1 LKELIRMAIQ
11 AERNPADAVVSNPS
25 ADPAQPGGI
34 AATVKRAQD
43 AVAELSADY
52 RNWALAD
59 LAKAEQALA
68 EARGH
73 PAAAQPALQRLYG
86 LAHDMKGQGGSFG
99 FPLVTHVA
107 QSLCRLMVGLGGS
120 ARHVELPAE
129 DATFG
134 LIEVHLKALR
144 LILEKSVRGEGGEVG
159 QKLVAKLQSMAGQA

>member
-1 LKELIRMAIQ
+1 LKELIRMARP
-11 AERNPADAVVSNPS
+11 AERNPMEPVASNRS
-25 ADPAQPGGI
+25 ADPAATGGI

-52 RNWALAD
+52 RNWALSD

-68 EARGH
+68 EARAH

-86 LAHDMKGQGGSFG
+86 IAHDMKGQGGSFG
-99 FPLVTHVA
+99 FPLITHVA
-107 QSLCRLMVGLGGS
+107 QSLCRLLVGPGGNS
-120 ARHVELPAE
+120 RHVDLPAE
-129 DATFG
+129 EATFG

-159 QKLVAKLQSMAGQA
+159 QKLVAKLQAMARQE

>member
-1 LKELIRMAIQ
+1 MAMP
-11 AERNPADAVVSNPS
+11 AERNPV
-25 ADPAQPGGI
+25 DPPAARPPDDQGRPGGI

-52 RNWALAD
+52 QNWALAD

-68 EARGH
+68 EARVN

-86 LAHDMKGQGGSFG
+86 VTHDMKGQGGSFG

-107 QSLCRLMVGLGGS
+107 QSLCRLLVGPGGS
-120 ARHVELPAE
+120 ARHVELPTG

-134 LIEVHLKALR
+134 LVEVHLKALR

-159 QKLVAKLQSMAGQA
+159 QKLVAKLQAMAGRG

>member
-43 AVAELSADY
+43 AVAELSVDY

-107 QSLCRLMVGLGGS
+107 QSLCRLMVGPGGS

>member
-1 LKELIRMAIQ
+1 MAMP
-11 AERNPADAVVSNPS
+11 AERNPLDPIGESQAAGKGDPS
-25 ADPAQPGGI
+25 PGGI

-52 RNWALAD
+52 QNWALAD

-68 EARGH
+68 EARGDRGAA
-73 PAAAQPALQRLYG
+73 PAALQRLYG
-86 LAHDMKGQGGSFG
+86 VAHDMKGQGGSFG

-107 QSLCRLMVGLGGS
+107 QSLCRLLVGPGRS
-120 ARHVELPAE
+120 SRHVELPAE
-129 DATFG
+129 EAAFG

-159 QKLVAKLQSMAGQA
+159 QKLVAKLQAMAGRS